1 MAKTVRDGLVEMID
15 RALGDDPRQALMAA
29 RDLVKETEW
38 LMQRAVA
45 LARREGFDWGR
56 IGRNLGVTR
65 QGARQKFPAAPP
77 RQPPHMIRQ
86 AQADRDRLRTE
97 RLLKSIQDGTA
108 RRRYD
113 LGDDPVA
120 W

>member
-29 RDLVKETEW
+29 RDLVAEVAW
-38 LMQRAVA
+38 LQQRAVA

-56 IGRNLGVTR
+56 IGRNLGLTR
-65 QGARQKFPAAPP
+65 QGARKKFPAAPP
-77 RQPPHMIRQ
+77 RQPPHIIRQ
-86 AQADRDRLRTE
+86 TAADRDRLRTE
-97 RLLKSIQDGTA
+97 RLISSLKNGTVG
-108 RRRYD
+108 RRDD
-113 LGDDPVA
+113 LDDPVA